1 MSTSQT
7 IRKVVFPAA
16 GLGTRIL
23 PATVVLPKEL
33 LPILDKPII
42 QYGVE
47 EALEA
52 LQFLPSPA
60 AAQLAKV
67 VKSAAANAENQLYL
81 SRSDL
86 KIVEI
91 FANEGPSLKRFRARA
106 RGRAARIIKRNS
118 HVTVVVDE
126 EEL

>member
-1 MSTSQT
+1 MA
-7 IRKVVFPAA
+7 IR
-16 GLGTRIL
+16 
-23 PATVVLPKEL
+23 ATATNTGISVKKF
-33 LPILDKPII
+33 KPIADLVR
-42 QYGVE
+42 GRNVE

-67 VKSAAANAENQLYL
+67 VKSAAANAENELFL

-91 FANEGPSLKRFRARA
+91 YANEAPSLKRIRARA